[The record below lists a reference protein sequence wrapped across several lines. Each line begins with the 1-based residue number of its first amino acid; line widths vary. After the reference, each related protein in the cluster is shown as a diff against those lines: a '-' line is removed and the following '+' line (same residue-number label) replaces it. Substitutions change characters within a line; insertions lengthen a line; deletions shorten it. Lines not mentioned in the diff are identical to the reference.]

1 MTQAR
6 RDANSELRGGTRSA
20 AMLSEINWASL
31 SMLAS
36 TGILDGGVCARL
48 AAAMHDIDA
57 ARTAPGGEPGAAP
70 AASSDYLDYE
80 QRLEAIAGPDAS
92 LLHLGRSRQ
101 DIAATISR
109 MNLRLDAL
117 SAHALLLDAR
127 SAFVELARLHV
138 NTLVPTYTHGVQ
150 AQPTTFA
157 HYLLAFADAFGRQLS
172 RIERAYQTINQCP
185 LGAAAVTTS
194 SFPVDRTQLA
204 GLLGFDG
211 VIENA
216 YDANHIASVDSCLE
230 LAAAMAG
237 CAVQVS
243 QFAQDIHAAC
253 ASARPWISLDGE
265 SLVGRSSLMPQ
276 KRNPAALEQLR
287 AQSALLLSESQAPYY
302 LAHNVRTGMFDYR
315 AYDPLARRRQEDL
328 FGLLKQVV
336 QGMRVDT
343 AAARAEIDSE
353 FSTLTELAD
362 RLFQV
367 GKVPFRRGHEF
378 SSQLADLARREGST
392 LKGLAHGEVA
402 ALYMQKCG
410 EPFPLGEQE
419 LRDCFDAHSMVFRRR
434 GLGGPQV
441 GEVDRMLGDS
451 LAGLARQAA
460 WRQEKA
466 TALERANAGLREPW
480 RTSATAGR

>member
-1 MTQAR
+1 MTHVG
-6 RDANSELRGGTRSA
+6 RDANSEFRGGARSA

-36 TGILDGGVCARL
+36 TGILDGDVCARL
-48 AAAMHDIDA
+48 ASAMHKTDADADA
-57 ARTAPGGEPGAAP
+57 AAQGVASP
-70 AASSDYLDYE
+70 ASADYLE
-80 QRLEAIAGPDAS
+80 HEERLEALAGPDAS

-117 SAHALLLDAR
+117 SAHALLLAAR
-127 SAFVELARLHV
+127 GEFVELAARHV
-138 NTLVPTYTHGVQ
+138 RTLVPTYTHGVQ

-157 HYLLAFADAFGRQLS
+157 HYLLAFADAFGRQLL
-172 RIERAYQTINQCP
+172 RIERAYETINRCP

-194 SFPVDRTQLA
+194 SFPIDRRLLA
-204 GLLGFDG
+204 QLLGFDG
-211 VIENA
+211 VIDNS
-216 YDANHIASVDSCLE
+216 YDANHLSSVDSCLE
-230 LAAAMAG
+230 LAAVMAG

-243 QFAQDIHAAC
+243 QFAQDLHATC
-253 ASARPWISLDGE
+253 AMARPWISLEGP

-328 FGLLKQVV
+328 FALLKQVV
-336 QGMRVDT
+336 QGLRVDA

-353 FSTLTELAD
+353 FSTLTEVAD

-367 GKVPFRRGHEF
+367 ARVPFRTGHEF
-378 SSQLADLARREGST
+378 SSSLADLARRENRT
-392 LKGLAHGEVA
+392 LMQLRQEDVA
-402 ALYMQKCG
+402 ALYVEKYG
-410 EPFPLGEQE
+410 KPFPLSERE
-419 LRDCFDAHSMVFRRR
+419 LGDCFDARAMVSRRQGR
-434 GLGGPQV
+434 GGPQ
-441 GEVDRMLGDS
+441 GDEVDRMLKASEAD
-451 LAGLARQAA
+451 LRARSTWQQRKAEA
-460 WRQEKA
+460 LA
-466 TALERANAGLREPW
+466 TARTKLRSP
-480 RTSATAGR
+480 